1 MTPMDLRGINP
12 APVTAFTR
20 DLEVDWE
27 ANARL
32 AKWLVAKEG
41 VKSLVLLGHAGEG
54 TYLSSEEQ
62 IKLIEVVVEAVE
74 GKVPVIAG
82 ITREGDALAAAEAK
96 RAADAGAVGALVYPN
111 HGWLRFGFQP
121 GAPQGRYKA
130 IHEESGLQCILFQY
144 PDNTK
149 CSYDLETQLEIAAQP
164 GVVATKNGVRNMR
177 RWDTE
182 IPVIRSENPEL
193 QILSCH
199 DEYLLHT
206 SFDVDGFL
214 VGYGN
219 MAAEPLFELLQA
231 GKAKDYTKAREVHDR
246 LLPLTKAVYHRGS
259 HMEGTVALKHALVA
273 RGVLEHTA
281 VRPPLLQLA
290 GGAEKEIH
298 EAIRFAGLS

>member
-121 GAPQGRYKA
+121 GAPQALQVIQVNVG
-130 IHEESGLQCILFQY
+130 SG
-144 PDNTK
+144 
-149 CSYDLETQLEIAAQP
+149 
-164 GVVATKNGVRNMR
+164 V
-177 RWDTE
+177 
-182 IPVIRSENPEL
+182 
-193 QILSCH
+193 
-199 DEYLLHT
+199 
-206 SFDVDGFL
+206 
-214 VGYGN
+214 
-219 MAAEPLFELLQA
+219 
-231 GKAKDYTKAREVHDR
+231 
-246 LLPLTKAVYHRGS
+246 
-259 HMEGTVALKHALVA
+259 
-273 RGVLEHTA
+273 
-281 VRPPLLQLA
+281 
-290 GGAEKEIH
+290 
-298 EAIRFAGLS
+298 